1 MCVSIPGRMKRLL
14 SLLQINFS
22 ISAFTFGGGYVVIPM
37 MEKQYVEKHKW
48 ITHEELLDM
57 AAVAQSA
64 PGAIAVNL
72 AVLAGYRIAGAAG
85 AAVSCIA
92 ALLPPLILLSVISL
106 CYRQFQENRIILS
119 LLKGMEAGVAAM
131 IADLLLDMAASV
143 RKEKNV
149 LLTLMMPAAFLS
161 CFLFRIDAVTV
172 ILACAGI
179 CLAYGLLAPRQS
191 KRT

>member
-1 MCVSIPGRMKRLL
+1 MNRLL
-14 SLLQINFS
+14 SLFQINFS

-57 AAVAQSA
+57 AAVAQSS
-64 PGAIAVNL
+64 PGAIAINL
-72 AVLAGYRIAGAAG
+72 AVLAGYRIAGAPG

-92 ALLPPLILLSVISL
+92 SLLPPLILLSVISL
-106 CYRQFQENRIILS
+106 CYRQFQENRVILA

-143 RKEKNV
+143 RKEKNA
-149 LLTLMMPAAFLS
+149 LLTLMMPGAFLA
-161 CFLFRIDAVTV
+161 CFLFQIDAVLV
-172 ILACAGI
+172 ILACAVI
-179 CLAYGLLAPRQS
+179 CLAYGFLTPRL
-191 KRT
+191 KKA